1 MESETIKSI
10 SLSTHLSL
18 SIMLSFTEEIFE
30 NHEKGC
36 DNLSYFVIE
45 SPKVLWYYCQ
55 DAFTILTAMDIN

>member
-1 MESETIKSI
+1 MESERIKSI

-45 SPKVLWYYCQ
+45 SPKVL
-55 DAFTILTAMDIN
+55 